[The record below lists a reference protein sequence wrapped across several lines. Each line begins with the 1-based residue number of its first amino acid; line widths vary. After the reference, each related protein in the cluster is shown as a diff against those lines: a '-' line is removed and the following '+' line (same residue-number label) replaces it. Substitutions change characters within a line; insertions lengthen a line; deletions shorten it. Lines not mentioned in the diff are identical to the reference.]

1 MHDDVDITS
10 TNETFANN
18 LNDIIVSIFDT
29 GGDLA
34 TSTNLQR
41 ETVLRGAEARLSG
54 WREVLF
60 KGKKNKKGSIPFLSF
75 GTKIT
80 NCAVSKGG
88 LGGLTPPQRVF
99 LVVCLVR
106 KGLEKGAEPNRRAHL
121 AGVNRA
127 YLSVRSPM
135 RDGSSDPQEEPD
147 LLWRHRAVLSLRNH
161 TDLNS
166 FQVGRRFP
174 MSLKVILAKRAEN
187 STTKNL
193 LICLGRLARGQQ
205 VTVTVTGFQV
215 QV

>member
-106 KGLEKGAEPNRRAHL
+106 KGLEKGAEPTRRAHF

-147 LLWRHRAVLSLRNH
+147 LLCVMGGPGLGASGAAQTNRCWFVAREANAYKAKGFSRQRVLC
-161 TDLNS
+161 
-166 FQVGRRFP
+166 Q
-174 MSLKVILAKRAEN
+174 
-187 STTKNL
+187 
-193 LICLGRLARGQQ
+193 
-205 VTVTVTGFQV
+205 
-215 QV
+215 